1 MTKDKDILIFR
12 KFIKYYFFVAIIFV
26 LKGFFF
32 PDAFVPEDLQFLVR
46 KYEEEYMEY
55 SPPIAI
61 AGIIFALIYLV
72 SFIMIYRLNKK
83 WRMIHLISFIVTS
96 ICLLELRFSF
106 LDSVDYMIEILLAMI
121 NGGIIT
127 LAFFGG
133 VSKKFK

>member
-1 MTKDKDILIFR
+1 
-12 KFIKYYFFVAIIFV
+12 
-26 LKGFFF
+26 
-32 PDAFVPEDLQFLVR
+32 
-46 KYEEEYMEY
+46 MEY

-61 AGIIFALIYLV
+61 AGFIFALIYLV
-72 SFIMIYRLNKK
+72 SFLMIYRLNKK

>member
-96 ICLLELRFSF
+96 ICLLEFRFSF
-106 LDSVDYMIEILLAMI
+106 LDSIYSV
-121 NGGIIT
+121 
-127 LAFFGG
+127 
-133 VSKKFK
+133 